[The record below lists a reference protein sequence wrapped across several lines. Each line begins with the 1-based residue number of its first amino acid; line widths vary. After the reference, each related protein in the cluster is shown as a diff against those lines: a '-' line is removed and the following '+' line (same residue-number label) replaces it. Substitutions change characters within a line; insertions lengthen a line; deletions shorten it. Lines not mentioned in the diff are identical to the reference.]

1 MAPNIFPWN
10 LCFLHERNICS
21 RTKIDGI
28 SISVFLFERETSTRL
43 STFEDVCFDMKKE
56 WKGISIKQSNIY
68 LCSELQNRN
77 VLSFPSRQNWQ
88 RRQILHAIRYLSE
101 EERHTRLRKKL
112 STLLYFRES
121 NQMVAY
127 TFNYIAYA
135 PVWIFF
141 NLPTK
146 FVYLVFLCTS
156 CYMYIWDVFLYAYF
170 VKSAIL
176 LRSAGEFET

>member
-1 MAPNIFPWN
+1 MTAHGSKHIP
-10 LCFLHERNICS
+10 LKLVFLHERNICS

-28 SISVFLFERETSTRL
+28 SISVFLFERETRTRL

-88 RRQILHAIRYLSE
+88 RRQILHAIRCLSE
-101 EERHTRLRKKL
+101 EESHTRLRKKL
-112 STLLYFRES
+112 STSLYLRES

-127 TFNYIAYA
+127 TFSCIAYA

-141 NLPTK
+141 IICRLCLLCFLMQVSFYITRMYYNLK
-146 FVYLVFLCTS
+146 YKRKVLFS
-156 CYMYIWDVFLYAYF
+156 M
-170 VKSAIL
+170 
-176 LRSAGEFET
+176 